1 MQSALRTRGADEA
14 TRQVAALMSERPPGP
29 WSYHAFRF
37 GSNNVVSD
45 ANGQYLAGNVPST
58 AGPLMAAGPELL
70 ERMARIASLTSS
82 GSPANAIARAT
93 LREFGYRR
101 ASLRIVGEAR

>member
-1 MQSALRTRGADEA
+1 MTP
-14 TRQVAALMSERPPGP
+14 VPPGP
-29 WSYHAFRF
+29 WSFQRFRF

-70 ERMARIASLTSS
+70 ERMARIERLTSR
-82 GSPANAIARAT
+82 GSPANEIALAT

-101 ASLRIVGEAR
+101 AALRIAGDAV